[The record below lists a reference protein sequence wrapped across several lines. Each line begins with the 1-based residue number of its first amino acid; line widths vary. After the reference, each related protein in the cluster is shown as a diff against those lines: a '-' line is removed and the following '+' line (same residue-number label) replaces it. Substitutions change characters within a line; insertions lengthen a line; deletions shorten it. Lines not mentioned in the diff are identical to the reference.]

1 MGAGGVQVAYGGCPI
16 DSHPS
21 IDKVF
26 RAQDQHQLSE
36 RVHNGIEHIVLQGN
50 QYWEEDKV

>member
-1 MGAGGVQVAYGGCPI
+1 MGAGGAQVAYGGCPI

-50 QYWEEDKV
+50 QYWEEDEV